1 MRIGKPF
8 PLKCTIQPALQKT
21 KWPMTLHVKSIFKCW
36 NSSLHSIMVNVT
48 QNLESKHTCSI
59 NQSMNNGLFKRYE
72 MLASE
77 KSIKYECKKLFF
89 RFSPSCRF
97 IETYLKVHVCVFLN
111 ELKVRKIFY
120 GTNFEKVLIQNKIH
134 KSFLSRNTVCIRI

>member
-111 ELKVRKIFY
+111 ELKVKKIFY

-134 KSFLSRNTVCIRI
+134 KSFLSRNTDLRI